1 MVSVNHS
8 VAGRGPAPLRGLIL
22 LPAAPVTATMNQMQ
36 VSSFGERLLREFE
49 TRRCKNPRYSLRALA
64 AFLETDHSTLS
75 QILRGSRRVPVSRI
89 RGWARK
95 LGIDQEETTVYIAAE
110 HEPDTR
116 TAERQRQMRQWTA
129 EALAIANQ
137 PAHWGILRLCRAPE
151 FRSDSRWIAQQIGVD
166 IDQVNL
172 AFSRLLRLR
181 LLEVRASGE
190 WKDLTGMPHLTER
203 KFRTLALA
211 RARELAAK

>member
-1 MVSVNHS
+1 
-8 VAGRGPAPLRGLIL
+8 
-22 LPAAPVTATMNQMQ
+22 MNQMQ
-36 VSSFGERLLREFE
+36 ASFFSERLRQEFE
-49 TRRCKNPRYSLRALA
+49 TRRRKNGRYSLRALA

-75 QILRGSRRVPVSRI
+75 QILRGSRRVPVRRI

-116 TAERQRQMRQWTA
+116 TAGRQHQLRQWTA

-137 PAHWGILRLCRAPE
+137 RAHWEIIRLCRTPE
-151 FRSDSRWIAQQIGVD
+151 FRADSRWIAQQTGLD

-172 AFSRLLRLR
+172 AFTRLLRLR
-181 LLEVRASGE
+181 LLEVSKSGE
-190 WKDLTGMPHLTER
+190 WKDLTGIPRLTEP

>member
-1 MVSVNHS
+1 
-8 VAGRGPAPLRGLIL
+8 
-22 LPAAPVTATMNQMQ
+22 MNQMQ
-36 VSSFGERLLREFE
+36 IGFFRERLLREFE
-49 TRRCKNPRYSLRALA
+49 TRRRKNPRYSLRALA

-75 QILRGSRRVPVSRI
+75 QILRGSRRVPVRRI

-95 LGIDQEETTVYIAAE
+95 LGIDQEETIVYIAAE

-116 TAERQRQMRQWTA
+116 TAQRQHQLRQWTA

-137 PAHWGILRLCRAPE
+137 RAHWEILRLCRAPE
-151 FRSDSRWIAQQIGVD
+151 FRADSRWIARQIGVD

-181 LLEVRASGE
+181 LLEVSASGQ
-190 WKDLTGMPHLTER
+190 WKDLTGAPHLTER